1 MNFKLKTKQNKNNLL
16 VLNYLLFEDIM
27 WYMIAVTWYHCDIH
41 KHIMLH
47 LQLPFLPVIILRVP
61 QKKKS
66 SSLEDLQSESLEKVG
81 LFVLKISGVKSLE

>member
-1 MNFKLKTKQNKNNLL
+1 
-16 VLNYLLFEDIM
+16 
-27 WYMIAVTWYHCDIH
+27 
-41 KHIMLH
+41 MLH